1 MCRRRVLGSKT
12 SRVSEPDGPS
22 LAMHEPMRSREHDA
36 TEHTAG
42 ETSMR
47 ASRGLLAALVLVGS
61 LVAGVAR
68 AAPDAG
74 LPPASMPVDRASPRA
89 ALGTFLTLGDR
100 GDFASAAHVLDVR
113 ALDRDARPDRAQ
125 ALAESL
131 HDTLRRRGVLS
142 TNAAATL
149 VGTRTTIE
157 VVPLARGELPIVL
170 SRERLADGTSVWVF
184 SRETVASI
192 PLLAAQERPGPR
204 SWSRELTPP
213 AIRYASL
220 AGLAGW
226 QWVGLAVALL
236 GALVVLV
243 CARGLARRV
252 VRRALP
258 AGKLTEDR
266 RDEEARVLSGR
277 LAVLAAVAVAL
288 GLLDGIVTSGPAQW
302 WLDRLGTVA
311 LVLAVGALVA
321 RVADAFL
328 ARIEA
333 ATLAESGW
341 RARGVRTKILVFRR
355 IAHVVGGT
363 ALAAAALVQFEP
375 VRELGVSLLASAGLA
390 GVVLG
395 FAAQKTLGNLVAGLQ
410 LSLSQPLRIG
420 DQVTIEGEFGTVEE
434 ITLSYV
440 VVRIW
445 DERRLVVPT
454 SRLLEQPF
462 RNHTRVGTEQVGEV
476 RVKCDFETD
485 VHALR
490 AGLEHVV
497 REHPLFDGRTFA
509 VQVVDAD
516 ERAMTLR
523 VLVSARS
530 PSELFDLR
538 CDVRERTILML
549 RDTERSLPR
558 TRFSPARL
566 EEALVPDPRSA
577 S

>member
-1 MCRRRVLGSKT
+1 VCRRRVLGSKT

-74 LPPASMPVDRASPRA
+74 LPPASMPVDSRLAARGARDLPHARRSRGTSPR
-89 ALGTFLTLGDR
+89 
-100 GDFASAAHVLDVR
+100 AAHVLDVR

-341 RARGVRTKILVFRR
+341 RAPRRAHEDPRLSSHRARRRRHRARRCGAGAVRAGARARRLSPRVRRPRWCGARLRRAEDARQPRGGPPAL
-355 IAHVVGGT
+355 
-363 ALAAAALVQFEP
+363 ALAAAAH
-375 VRELGVSLLASAGLA
+375 R
-390 GVVLG
+390 
-395 FAAQKTLGNLVAGLQ
+395 
-410 LSLSQPLRIG
+410 
-420 DQVTIEGEFGTVEE
+420 
-434 ITLSYV
+434 
-440 VVRIW
+440 
-445 DERRLVVPT
+445 
-454 SRLLEQPF
+454 
-462 RNHTRVGTEQVGEV
+462 
-476 RVKCDFETD
+476 
-485 VHALR
+485 
-490 AGLEHVV
+490 
-497 REHPLFDGRTFA
+497 
-509 VQVVDAD
+509 
-516 ERAMTLR
+516 
-523 VLVSARS
+523 
-530 PSELFDLR
+530 
-538 CDVRERTILML
+538 
-549 RDTERSLPR
+549 
-558 TRFSPARL
+558 
-566 EEALVPDPRSA
+566 
-577 S
+577 